1 MDEEKATTGSSTYH
15 IDKLTETNYRSWSQ
29 QIRWILD
36 ERDLLELVEGTEQM
50 PQPPVPPAQGSA
62 TTTETQAAQQA
73 TATKE
78 AQAAYQQDLA
88 AWNKK
93 CKKAR
98 SIIGSAITTSVMV
111 YIDGTNNPADMWR
124 ILREKYSPKTQTTL
138 LQTFIQ
144 FIETKM
150 DDGA

>member
-1 MDEEKATTGSSTYH
+1 MMDTRRTRPPRIS
-15 IDKLTETNYRSWSQ
+15 
-29 QIRWILD
+29 
-36 ERDLLELVEGTEQM
+36 TEQM
-50 PQPPVPPAQGSA
+50 PQPTVPAPAQGSA
-62 TTTETQAAQQA
+62 MTTETQAA
-73 TATKE
+73 TATQE

-98 SIIGSAITTSVMV
+98 SIIHSAITTSVMV
-111 YIDGTNNPADMWR
+111 YIDGINNPADMWR

-150 DDGA
+150 DDNTDTMEQHL